1 MILWRHH
8 LSSNTKKGDNGGRGS
23 QKIAW
28 RHLWTTTIDICRLFE
43 HQKCVFLIRFFRKM
57 YFNIDSISITL
68 DVFKTNV
75 WKKKKKKYKK
85 LHFFYLLPLTRR
97 RSERERERESGNTN
111 QRSQGCLKMQQKS
124 LQSEWMQKK
133 QQGMP
138 FLNNIFEKEEKKIGN
153 TNFVIQFNLSR
164 FEAWNI
170 QRKPN
175 NVEEWFLNSW
185 KKSTVHFSSWKWNPK
200 NRSSKMSRIV
210 AF

>member
-97 RSERERERESGNTN
+97 RSEREREREW
-111 QRSQGCLKMQQKS
+111 QH
-124 LQSEWMQKK
+124 QS
-133 QQGMP
+133 
-138 FLNNIFEKEEKKIGN
+138 
-153 TNFVIQFNLSR
+153 
-164 FEAWNI
+164 
-170 QRKPN
+170 
-175 NVEEWFLNSW
+175 
-185 KKSTVHFSSWKWNPK
+185 KKSGLFKNAAEVSSVWMNAKKATRNAFFEQHFWKRRKK
-200 NRSSKMSRIV
+200 NWKYKFCDSIQSVTFWSVKYSTKTE
-210 AF
+210 